1 MKSGFFFTDEQID
14 IIVTTLK
21 NDILSNE
28 DWIDDCFDV
37 DEKEHFR
44 KLIEE
49 QKEIIEVLKCVK
61 MLKIINAQTFK
72 QLEEEVNKFI
82 AHKRIKWVKFTDI
95 ENEITTRKTAYI
107 LYEGDENA

>member
-1 MKSGFFFTDEQID
+1 MEFKLNNQQID

-28 DWIDDCFDV
+28 DWIDDCCFV

-49 QKEIIEVLKCVK
+49 QKEIIKVLKC
-61 MLKIINAQTFK
+61 
-72 QLEEEVNKFI
+72 
-82 AHKRIKWVKFTDI
+82 
-95 ENEITTRKTAYI
+95 
-107 LYEGDENA
+107 